1 MKTLMC
7 SLAAILSV
15 ALSSAIFAA
24 SDEYVVT
31 GTVVKIEGGT
41 IEIDEGKHDGRG
53 RFEVVWDTLAG
64 HVPTPKVGERG
75 CIGTLVVDAEDVFTV
90 PIRLRSS
97 ATPREA
103 PRSSK
108 GRVSASRIPDSRKV
122 RQK

>member
-1 MKTLMC
+1 MRTLGW

-41 IEIDEGKHDGRG
+41 IVIDEGKHDGQG

-64 HVPTPKVGERG
+64 SVQTPKVGE
-75 CIGTLVVDAEDVFTV
+75 
-90 PIRLRSS
+90 
-97 ATPREA
+97 
-103 PRSSK
+103 
-108 GRVSASRIPDSRKV
+108 KV
-122 RQK
+122 RVHWYRCGGRGGRFHCADKLEKLDNTGGGSKKK